1 MIYIMQASPVT
12 RLCLP
17 EWHTRCLDKPELLYS
32 KEKFEVFIPRMC
44 GGVRLT
50 HMKITPPS
58 DLIPSGPRLVE
69 EDEIKP
75 LVTWLTDET
84 SKETDMYGVVAV
96 EVGNDLADA
105 IMAMMITGDEKRAKE
120 CMADNK
126 IMMQKSFKEAVL
138 KADERVMRACGRM
151 YNIVRQTVDYMKKNN
166 LGVYSPS
173 IAEALSFEVMSK
185 TMEARKEQES
195 KAMAMMDRTLSKNIV
210 AGLQ

>member
-1 MIYIMQASPVT
+1 MIYVMQASPVT

-32 KEKFEVFIPRMC
+32 KDPFEVFIPRTC
-44 GGVRLT
+44 GGIRLT

-58 DLIPSGPRLVE
+58 DLIPKGPRLVE

-75 LVTWLTDET
+75 LVAWLTDEN
-84 SKETDMYGVVAV
+84 SMETDMYGVVAV

-105 IMAMMITGDEKRAKE
+105 VMSLIITGDDKKAKE
-120 CMADNK
+120 AMADNRAQ
-126 IMMQKSFKEAVL
+126 MQKAFKEALL

-166 LGVYSPS
+166 LGAYSPS
-173 IAEALSFEVMSK
+173 LAEALSFEVMSK
-185 TMEARKEQES
+185 TVAERRAQES
-195 KAMAMMDRTLSKNIV
+195 KAQAMMDKALNRQMV
-210 AGLQ
+210 AGAQ